1 MSKEMR
7 EQIDTFKNYLN
18 ENTNNKMAHK
28 YKLIVKWS
36 NKPDWNITILAIDA
50 ESVTMWLPKSSGSQ
64 NMENDET
71 YIVSVEIQLLE
82 RNVEKVKDSFIAK
95 GID

>member
-1 MSKEMR
+1 MS
-7 EQIDTFKNYLN
+7 
-18 ENTNNKMAHK
+18 HK
-28 YKLIVKWS
+28 YKLNVKWS

-50 ESVTMWLPKSSGSQ
+50 EAVTMWLPKSGSQ

>member
-1 MSKEMR
+1 MENEMR
-7 EQIDTFKNYLN
+7 KHIDTFKNYLN

-28 YKLIVKWS
+28 YKLNVKWS
-36 NKPDWNITILAIDA
+36 NKPDWNITILAIDTEA
-50 ESVTMWLPKSSGSQ
+50 VTMWLPKSGSQ

-71 YIVSVEIQLLE
+71 YIVNVEIQLLE

>member
-1 MSKEMR
+1 
-7 EQIDTFKNYLN
+7 
-18 ENTNNKMAHK
+18 
-28 YKLIVKWS
+28 
-36 NKPDWNITILAIDA
+36 
-50 ESVTMWLPKSSGSQ
+50 MWLPKSSGSQ